1 MPVLIIGIL
10 SLLIG
15 LTLIVVYG
23 KKLKHQIKIDQTAAK
38 ENARLLKQQEEL
50 TYKNQLLQ
58 NEYHHLLVQIRSIKQ
73 DILADHNLAQSS
85 FEKYCDNLETEYL
98 AVEHSFD
105 KRKKLLEQTY
115 SLQQQDLERQY
126 EYYKKEFRQAY
137 ENYVDV
143 LESEYDAQEA
153 RFDNEVRVLTENL
166 DNLKQTY
173 AAAREAQIREEEM
186 ATKADFYCLHLS
198 VADQTTIALIEELKI
213 RLPDPRVLCMLI
225 WSTYYQKQMTS
236 LCNNILGTSPVCGIY
251 KITNKKNGLCYIGQA
266 VDIATRWKAH
276 AKCGLGIDT
285 PAQNKL
291 YRAMQKDG
299 LINFTFELLEACDRT
314 QLNEKEKFYIN
325 LYQACDYGYNSTAG
339 NK

>member
-15 LTLIVVYG
+15 LILIVIYG
-23 KKLKHQIKIDQTAAK
+23 KKLKHQIKVDYTAAK
-38 ENARLLKQQEEL
+38 ENALLLEQQKEL

-58 NEYHHLLVQIRSIKQ
+58 NEYHHLLTQARSLRQ

-115 SLQQQDLERQY
+115 SLQQQELERQY

-137 ENYVDV
+137 ETYVDV
-143 LESEYDAQEA
+143 MESEYDAQEA
-153 RFDNEVRVLTENL
+153 KFDNEVRVLTENL

-173 AAAREAQIREEEM
+173 AAVREAQIREEEM

-198 VADQTTIALIEELKI
+198 AADQTTISLIEDLKI

-339 NK
+339 NR